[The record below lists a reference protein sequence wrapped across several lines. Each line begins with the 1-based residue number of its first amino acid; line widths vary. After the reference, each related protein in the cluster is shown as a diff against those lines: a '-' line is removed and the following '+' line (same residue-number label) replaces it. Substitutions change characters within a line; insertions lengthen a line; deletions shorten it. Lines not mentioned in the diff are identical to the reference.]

1 MIAGIGIDM
10 IEISRVEKACKK
22 QHFLER
28 CYTPREI
35 ELFGKNPVKLA
46 GNFAVKESVA
56 KALGTGFRTFGLQDI
71 EVLRSDAGAP
81 FVHLY
86 GKAKELM
93 LEKKIKTIH
102 VSITNLKEYASA
114 MAIAEGEEE

>member
-1 MIAGIGIDM
+1 MIVGIGIDM
-10 IEISRVEKACKK
+10 IEISRIEKACKK
-22 QHFLER
+22 RHFLER
-28 CYTPREI
+28 CYTKKEVEI
-35 ELFGKNPVKLA
+35 FDKDPVRLA
-46 GNFAVKESVA
+46 GNFAVKEAVA
-56 KALGTGFRTFGLQDI
+56 KALGTGFRSFGLQDI

-93 LEKKIKTIH
+93 NEKKIQYIH

-114 MAIAEGEEE
+114 VAVAEGEL